1 MSKCDQSSLFY
12 LLTTL
17 KEESKQIFSFR
28 YIVYHLV
35 GLYIFFKM
43 FKIIENSNI
52 NIALFYWFIILYVC
66 IYYFFI
72 SYIILKS

>member
-1 MSKCDQSSLFY
+1 MSNCDQSSIFY

-17 KEESKQIFSFR
+17 KEEAKEIFRFR
-28 YIVYHLV
+28 YIVYHII

-43 FKIIENSNI
+43 FKILENS
-52 NIALFYWFIILYVC
+52 NIALFYWFIILYIC

-72 SYIILKS
+72 SYIILKT